1 MSAIKLGDPLDMA
14 SEMGPAA
21 TGQQFQK
28 ILSMVRSAEAEGATL
43 AYGGR
48 QAPQG
53 GFFVQPTVLTQVHN
67 RMDIAREEVFGPVLA
82 VIPFDTEEE
91 AVKIANDTRYGLA
104 AGIWTQNVQRAHR
117 VAGQL
122 RAGSVWINAYRV
134 TAPFAPF
141 GGFKHSGVG
150 RENGH
155 EGMNEF
161 LETKTV
167 WVELSGALRD
177 PFKLG

>member
-1 MSAIKLGDPLDMA
+1 M
-14 SEMGPAA
+14 
-21 TGQQFQK
+21 
-28 ILSMVRSAEAEGATL
+28 
-43 AYGGR
+43 
-48 QAPQG
+48 
-53 GFFVQPTVLTQVHN
+53 
-67 RMDIAREEVFGPVLA
+67 
-82 VIPFDTEEE
+82 
-91 AVKIANDTRYGLA
+91 KIANDTRYGLA

>member
-1 MSAIKLGDPLDMA
+1 MVK
-14 SEMGPAA
+14 AA
-21 TGQQFQK
+21 
-28 ILSMVRSAEAEGATL
+28 EDEGATL

-48 QAPQG
+48 QAPLG
-53 GFFVQPTVLTQVHN
+53 GYFVMPTILTNVHN
-67 RMDIAREEVFGPVLA
+67 KMTIAQDEVFGPVLT
-82 VIPFDTEEE
+82 VIAFDTEEE
-91 AVKIANDTRYGLA
+91 AIQIANDTRYGLA
-104 AGIWTQNVQRAHR
+104 AGIWTQNVHRAHR
-117 VAGQL
+117 VATQV

-141 GGFKHSGVG
+141 GGFKHSGIG

-155 EGMNEF
+155 EGLEEY

-167 WVELSGALRD
+167 WVELSGNLRD